1 MTVNKYNNI
10 HHSAIKIKPIDV
22 KSSKYIDFFEKK
34 RKKKKK
40 KSERL
45 RNNMKFE
52 VGDHVRISK

>member
-40 KSERL
+40 KS
-45 RNNMKFE
+45 KK
-52 VGDHVRISK
+52 G

>member
-34 RKKKKK
+34 RKKKVRKVKK
-40 KSERL
+40 
-45 RNNMKFE
+45 
-52 VGDHVRISK
+52 

>member
-34 RKKKKK
+34 KKKKK
-40 KSERL
+40 K
-45 RNNMKFE
+45 K
-52 VGDHVRISK
+52 VRKVNK